1 MPRKKSAASRSLPEP
16 LPQPEV
22 LLGVF
27 YDWTAA
33 AHTDRPSEVEAQLR
47 ALLPGTLEAAQQ
59 RRLARPFVEN
69 VGVVRR
75 SAEHGCLW
83 FTQPKSPRKAFV
95 VHPDHVPDGL
105 RALVTVVEPKV
116 KLEPDLHTVCKPPKH
131 PSPDAGA

>member
-1 MPRKKSAASRSLPEP
+1 MPRKKSTTARSLREP

-47 ALLPGTLEAAQQ
+47 ALLPDALEPAQQ
-59 RRLARPFVEN
+59 RRLASPFVEN

-75 SAEHGCLW
+75 SVEHACLW
-83 FTQPKSPRKAFV
+83 FIQPKSPRKAFV

-131 PSPDAGA
+131 ASPGAGA